1 MARSHVVAAGVA
13 AGVLSWTA
21 AGGAQAQDAETK
33 RQAETAVAE
42 GGESTALDEI
52 SVTATRQAT
61 QVLDVPGTVSV
72 TTRQQIDER
81 QIRDAQDLVRYQ
93 PGINVARQTSGT
105 DPFGNL
111 GSFTIRGVGGNRVQ
125 IQVDGTRIQ
134 EQITD
139 GNRGFF
145 DFPTMK
151 AVEIQRGPGS
161 VLWGADALGGV
172 VAFQTLDPADLLGA
186 SGKTVAGK
194 AETSFDS
201 FNDRFSKTGMV
212 AFQATPNLQ
221 GLFVLNQATYHE
233 GKLSKARADGGVW
246 GCPRVPDAIRCD
258 ELNPLDGTSWNALA
272 KFVWTPTD
280 NHEFKLT
287 GEIFDSNGKISQL
300 YDYGRQLSGAF
311 NGDYDREQD
320 QTRMRLS
327 LAHHWTVGAPW
338 LEDVRWQVSYSPQRR
353 EVNSDRFERLS
364 NGVERQTQTLLRYD
378 EKFLQGDLQ
387 LTSLAE
393 TGPISHR
400 FTYGFQGDYARTD
413 YLNETA
419 RTPLATGVTT
429 VSRASGFA
437 NARTTRADL
446 YVQDE
451 IKAFG
456 GRLTLTPGVR
466 WANYKIDPKPEPWY
480 QPLKGSE
487 PRELDS
493 SRFIPQVGALFKLT
507 DEYALYARYAE
518 GFKMP
523 TAQQLYTSSPDTGF
537 GFELVPAP
545 DLKPESVRSY
555 EAGVRGQYGAS
566 KYFENAWFSAGAFY
580 SDYTNFIQNF
590 YNIGPRPLE
599 PGEDPNTVR
608 PDRYTYR
615 NLSSVDIWGIEAS
628 AEVVLNVNWSVNGT
642 LSWQRGDQR
651 AEKGK
656 AKTAFDG
663 AIPLVSV
670 LGVKWRDPD
679 LGLEIEGVG
688 TFAQGVKRASDAS
701 LFKPGGY
708 AIFDVFA
715 SWSPKITGWCPVESI
730 TFRGA
735 VQNVFDTRY
744 FKGPL
749 PYSFSLAATDP
760 TKITNPLEL
769 QTAPGRT
776 FKVSASVSF

>member
-13 AGVLSWTA
+13 AGVLSWTI
-21 AGGAQAQDAETK
+21 GSGAQAETPETK
-33 RQAETAVAE
+33 RQAEAAVAQDVD
-42 GGESTALDEI
+42 GTPLDEI

-72 TTRQQIDER
+72 IGRKQIDDR
-81 QIRDAQDLVRYQ
+81 QIRDAQDIVRYE
-93 PGINVARQTSGT
+93 PGINVPRQTSGT

-111 GSFTIRGVGGNRVQ
+111 GSFSIRGVGGNRVQ

-145 DFPTMK
+145 DLPAVK

-172 VAFQTLDPADLLGA
+172 VAFKTLDPADLLGA
-186 SGKTVAGK
+186 SGKTIAGR

-212 AFQATPNLQ
+212 AFQATPDLQ
-221 GLFVLNQATYHE
+221 GLFVINQSTYHE
-233 GKLSKARADGGVW
+233 GRLSKARADGGNW
-246 GCPRVPDAIRCD
+246 GCPRVADAIRCD
-258 ELNPLDGTSWNALA
+258 KLNPLDGTSWSALA

-280 NHEFKLT
+280 DHEIKLT
-287 GEIFDSNGKISQL
+287 GEIFDSNNRISQL
-300 YDYGRQLSGAF
+300 YDYGLQTTGAF
-311 NGDYDREQD
+311 NGDYDRVQD

-327 LAHHWTVGAPW
+327 LSHHWTVGAPW
-338 LEDVRWQVSYSPQRR
+338 LEEVRWQASYSPQRR
-353 EVNSDRFERLS
+353 EVNSDRFQRLASGEERDT
-364 NGVERQTQTLLRYD
+364 RTLLRYD
-378 EKFLQGDLQ
+378 ETFLQADLQ

-400 FTYGFQGDYARTD
+400 FTYGFQGDYTRTD
-413 YLNETA
+413 YLNQTA
-419 RTPLATGVTT
+419 VTPRATGLTT
-429 VSRASGFA
+429 VTRASGFA
-437 NARTTRADL
+437 NARTTRADI

-451 IKAFG
+451 IKAFD
-456 GRLTLTPGVR
+456 GRFTLTPGVR
-466 WANYKIDPKPEPWY
+466 WANYAIDPKPEAWY
-480 QPLKGSE
+480 QPIGGFE
-487 PRELDS
+487 PKKLDS
-493 SRFIPQVGALFKLT
+493 SRVIPQVGALLKLT
-507 DEYALYARYAE
+507 DEYSVYARYAE

-523 TAQQLYTSSPDTGF
+523 TAQQLYTSSPGVSFD
-537 GFELVPAP
+537 LVPNP
-545 DLKPESVRSY
+545 NLKPESVRSY
-555 EAGVRGQYGAS
+555 EAGLRGQYGATQ
-566 KYFENAWFSAGAFY
+566 YFDSAWFSAGAFY
-580 SDYTNFIQNF
+580 ADYTNFIQNF
-590 YNIGPRPLE
+590 YNIGPRPIE

-615 NLSSVDIWGIEAS
+615 NLSSVDIWGVEAS
-628 AEVVLNVNWSVNGT
+628 AEVVLNPNWSVNGT
-642 LSWQRGDQR
+642 LSWQRGNQR
-651 AEKGK
+651 AEKGDP
-656 AKTAFDG
+656 KTAFDG
-663 AIPLVSV
+663 AIPLVGV
-670 LGVKWRDPD
+670 LGVRWRDPD
-679 LGLEIEGVG
+679 LGLQIEGVG

-708 AIFDVFA
+708 AIFDLFA
-715 SWSPKITGWCPVESI
+715 TWSPKITGWGPVESI

-749 PYSFSLAATDP
+749 AYTFNVVPLQSVA
-760 TKITNPLEL
+760 ITNPLEL
-769 QTAPGRT
+769 QTSPGRT